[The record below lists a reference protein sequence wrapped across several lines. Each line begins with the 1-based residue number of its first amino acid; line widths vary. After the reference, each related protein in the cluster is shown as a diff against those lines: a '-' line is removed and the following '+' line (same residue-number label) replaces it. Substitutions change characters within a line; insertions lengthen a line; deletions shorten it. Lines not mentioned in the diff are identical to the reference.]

1 MKGDLAALVFAA
13 LGIALSPLPF
23 LLAVAL
29 LGASRS
35 TQAATAFVTGEALAV
50 GTITAAAV
58 FLVPAEEGAGSA
70 LGMSLATIEIVI
82 GAALALLLV
91 VHARRSRARRTPE
104 WWSRLGRVGLR
115 TAFGGG
121 LAMVVLNPKNLALTL
136 GGAAAILELGE
147 SAGTRAVTA
156 LAFTASA
163 VSLLVAVLAAAT
175 AFPERAGTVLDRVQA
190 FLLAHE
196 RGLVT
201 VLLGT
206 LATFYLARG
215 VLGVVG

>member
-1 MKGDLAALVFAA
+1 MKGDLAALVFAS

-156 LAFTASA
+156 VAFTASA

-175 AFPERAGTVLDRVQA
+175 AFPERAGTVLDRVQT

-196 RGLVT
+196 RRLVT